1 MTILTDGR
9 DVDPAP
15 PSLPDD
21 DDDVDAAAGGAEK
34 DRRSAGAA
42 ARSLLRT
49 YGPVVL
55 VFALFVGFWYAMH
68 YVILDEN
75 RRFIVPPPHDVV
87 DEAFLDPTAR
97 AELLEGLVNTSRI
110 ALYGFVIASVLALA
124 GAVVMALSRNME
136 RALYP
141 YAVVLQTIPILAVV
155 PLFVVWFGPTRTAR
169 VVTCVLVALF
179 PILTSFLFGLKSVE
193 RGHRDLFQLHGAGWF
208 TRLRKLQLPA
218 ALPSIFTGLRIG
230 AGLCVVGALVADF
243 FFSRGDLGLGRLLN
257 NYAKQLQYERLFGGV
272 ILASLL
278 GVSIYA
284 FISWLSNRVLRSW
297 HESEAGAS

>member
-1 MTILTDGR
+1 MTVATDP
-9 DVDPAP
+9 VA
-15 PSLPDD
+15 S
-21 DDDVDAAAGGAEK
+21 
-34 DRRSAGAA
+34 RSN
-42 ARSLLRT
+42 RT
-49 YGPVVL
+49 VKNVL
-55 VFALFVGFWYAMH
+55 VRFGPALLVFMLFVGLWYAMH

-75 RRFIVPPPHDVV
+75 RRFIVPPPHDVI
-87 DEAFLDPTAR
+87 DEAFLDSTAR
-97 AELLEGLVNTSRI
+97 AELFEGLVNTTRI
-110 ALYGFVIASVLALA
+110 ALYGFVIASLLALV
-124 GAVVMALSRNME
+124 GATVMALNRTIE

-179 PILTSFLFGLKSVE
+179 PILTSFLFGLKSVD
-193 RGHRDLFQLHGAGWF
+193 RGHKDLFALHGAGWF

-257 NYAKQLQYERLFGGV
+257 NYAKELQYERLFGGV

-284 FISWLSNRVLRSW
+284 IISWLSNRTLRHW
-297 HESEAGAS
+297 HESEAEPA

>member
-1 MTILTDGR
+1 MS
-9 DVDPAP
+9 A
-15 PSLPDD
+15 
-21 DDDVDAAAGGAEK
+21 VDAPTSEGATGTVHEA
-34 DRRSAGAA
+34 RAPATRETRSTLKN
-42 ARSLLRT
+42 LLYR
-49 YGPVVL
+49 YGPVLL
-55 VFALFVGFWYAMH
+55 VFVLFIGLWYAMH

-75 RRFIVPPPHDVV
+75 RRFIVPPPHDVIE
-87 DEAFLDPTAR
+87 EAFFNDKAR
-97 AELLEGLVNTSRI
+97 EELFEGLINTTRI
-110 ALYGFVIASVLALA
+110 AIYGFVIASLLALV
-124 GAVVMALSRNME
+124 GAVVMALNRTME

-179 PILTSFLFGLKSVE
+179 PILTSFLLGLKSVD
-193 RGHRDLFQLHGAGWF
+193 RGHKDLFQLHEASWS
-208 TRLRKLQLPA
+208 TTLWKLQLPG
-218 ALPSIFTGLRIG
+218 ALPSIFAGLRIG

-278 GVSIYA
+278 GVSIYGL
-284 FISWLSNRVLRSW
+284 ISWLSNRALRNW
-297 HESEAGAS
+297 HESEAEPA

>member
-1 MTILTDGR
+1 MTKNVLVR
-9 DVDPAP
+9 F
-15 PSLPDD
+15 
-21 DDDVDAAAGGAEK
+21 
-34 DRRSAGAA
+34 
-42 ARSLLRT
+42 
-49 YGPVVL
+49 GPVLL
-55 VFALFVGFWYAMH
+55 VFMLFVGLWYAMH
-68 YVILDEN
+68 YVILDED
-75 RRFIVPPPHDVV
+75 RRFIVPPPHDVI
-87 DEAFLDPTAR
+87 DEAFLNSTAR
-97 AELLEGLVNTSRI
+97 AELFEGLVNTTRI
-110 ALYGFVIASVLALA
+110 ALYGFVIASLLALV
-124 GAVVMALSRNME
+124 GATVMALNRTIE

-179 PILTSFLFGLKSVE
+179 PILTSFLLGLKSVD
-193 RGHRDLFQLHGAGWF
+193 RGHKDLFALHGAGWF

-257 NYAKQLQYERLFGGV
+257 NYAKELQYERLFGGV

-284 FISWLSNRVLRSW
+284 IISWLSNRTLRNW
-297 HESEAGAS
+297 HESEAEPA